1 MKKRLIS
8 IFGVFAL
15 IIGVIV
21 VILSSTGS
29 GAYSLKIKEV
39 KANKA
44 KLSGKELRVS
54 GKVVKG
60 SLRNNGGSFDHEFLL
75 SDGNGLDLV
84 CHYHGALPDPF
95 KEGRNVIVQGMLKKD
110 GSIQASQLI
119 VKCPSKYVEKGKAE
133 AGNAAY
139 YDKKYESGHPKDK

>member
-1 MKKRLIS
+1 MKKRFIS

-15 IIGVIV
+15 VIGVVV

-39 KANKA
+39 NANKA
-44 KLSGKELRVS
+44 ELSGKELRVS

-60 SLRNNGGSFDHEFLL
+60 SLRNKGGGFDHEFLL
-75 SDGNGLDLV
+75 SDGQGLDLI
-84 CHYHGALPDPF
+84 CRYHGALPDPF
-95 KEGRNVIVQGMLKKD
+95 KEGRNVIVQGMLQKD
-110 GSIQASQLI
+110 GSMQASQLI
-119 VKCPSKYVEKGKAE
+119 VKCPSKYVEKGRSE
-133 AGNAAY
+133 AANEQY

>member
-15 IIGVIV
+15 VIGVIV

-39 KANKA
+39 NANKA
-44 KLSGKELRVS
+44 ELLGKELRVS

-60 SLRNNGGSFDHEFLL
+60 SLRNKGGGFDHEFLL
-75 SDGNGLDLV
+75 ADDHGLDLV
-84 CHYHGALPDPF
+84 CRYHGALPDPF
-95 KEGRNVIVQGMLKKD
+95 KEGRNVIVQGMLQKD
-110 GSIQASQLI
+110 GSMQASQLI
-119 VKCPSKYVEKGKAE
+119 VKCPSKYVEKGKDE
-133 AGNAAY
+133 ASNGQY